1 MEHVLTA
8 RRRQQERFNEAGILT
23 NSRMTSRHLRKFCE
37 LDESCQAMLKQAYN
51 ELGLS
56 ARAHDKVIKVSRTI
70 ADIEG
75 TENIQ
80 PQHIAEAISY
90 RKLDR
95 QL

>member
-1 MEHVLTA
+1 
-8 RRRQQERFNEAGILT
+8 
-23 NSRMTSRHLRKFCE
+23 
-37 LDESCQAMLKQAYN
+37 MLKQAYN

-75 TENIQ
+75 TENNQ